1 MSTRGLPGNDGV
13 RFGKPLA
20 DARGSATV
28 SEPRPSGS
36 GPCPTRPKRGSA
48 LLAVLWLAA
57 ALSAIAFTVAST
69 VRGETER
76 ASTEVDGLRAYY
88 IASGAVERSILWIL
102 WSATYRNS
110 DGSPRYFNAPMPRI
124 HFDFPTGAADVEVI
138 PETSKLNVNTATP
151 QQLMAV
157 LAGLSVP
164 ADRAQLIVQG
174 ILDWRTPTPGG
185 AFTSFDQYYLSLAP
199 TFRSRHAS
207 FEEIEEL
214 LVIRGITPDLFYG
227 RYDKAP
233 DGTLLPRPG
242 LKDCLSVFGSYGV
255 YDINTVQPAVMQALG
270 LSAGTSALVVNMR
283 RQTPFRTLD
292 QVNAVPDL
300 GAAGGHIGLG
310 VSGVCTLRAT
320 ASIKLPN
327 GQISDLRRS
336 VSAMVAFLGD
346 KYSPPYSILRWYDNA
361 VAVQ

>member
-1 MSTRGLPGNDGV
+1 MCTDGRRG
-13 RFGKPLA
+13 A
-20 DARGSATV
+20 
-28 SEPRPSGS
+28 E
-36 GPCPTRPKRGSA
+36 RGSA

-69 VRGETER
+69 VRAETER

-88 IASGAVERSILWIL
+88 LASGAVERSILWVL
-102 WSATYRNS
+102 WGPTYRNP

-124 HFDFPTGAADVEVI
+124 HFDFPTGAADVEII
-138 PETSKLNVNTATP
+138 PETSKLNVNSATP

-157 LAGLSVP
+157 LAGLSVQ
-164 ADRAQLIVQG
+164 ADRAQTIVNG
-174 ILDWRTPTPGG
+174 ILDWRTRTPGG
-185 AFTSFDQYYLSLAP
+185 AFTDFDQYYLSLAP

-242 LKDCLSVFGSYGV
+242 LKDCLSVFGGYGV
-255 YDINTVQPAVMQALG
+255 YDINTIQPAVMQALG
-270 LSAGTSALVVNMR
+270 LSADTAALIVNAR
-283 RQTPFRTLD
+283 RQTPFLNPG
-292 QVNAVPDL
+292 QVNAVPNL
-300 GAAGGHIGLG
+300 GAAMGHIGLG
-310 VSGVCTLRAT
+310 ASPVCTLRAT
-320 ASIKLPN
+320 ASVRLPN
-327 GQISDLRRS
+327 GQMSDLRRS

-346 KYSPPYSILRWYDNA
+346 KYSPPYTVLRWYDNA